1 MDVKP
6 HDLLKLKGL
15 PSFLESTTYPD
26 WVKASILHAPYVVV
40 RRAPLEK
47 NQVPVGIRGQ
57 SRSERFAAFL
67 QMDEVEKVISPE
79 MLVYEKKWETSSR
92 LHEIKV
98 LQDLHKVDQILTTYQ
113 LNWGPVGS
121 VGFEL
126 TSGMAALTINSDLD
140 LVVRT
145 PKPMPIETAK
155 RLFVELSKLDVRI
168 DVQLETPQGAIA
180 LSEYCR
186 ENHSLLLRTLDGP
199 VLTTDSWSA
208 VAL

>member
-1 MDVKP
+1 
-6 HDLLKLKGL
+6 
-15 PSFLESTTYPD
+15 
-26 WVKASILHAPYVVV
+26 
-40 RRAPLEK
+40 
-47 NQVPVGIRGQ
+47 
-57 SRSERFAAFL
+57 
-67 QMDEVEKVISPE
+67 MDEVEKVISPE